1 MPTLPYLDHPGP
13 VPLAHRGFSSTGL
26 ENSRAAFAAAVEL
39 GYRYLETDVHAT
51 ADGMV
56 VAFHDTRLDRVTD
69 RQGAVAA
76 LPWAEVAR
84 ARIGGMEPVP
94 SLAELLEEFPAAR
107 FNIDIK
113 APAAVTPLAEL
124 LERTRSHDR
133 VCVTSFS
140 DRRRLA
146 ALRRLS
152 RPVATSAGQAVVGGL
167 LAVQR
172 LPPAARAPVARRLL
186 AGVHLLQVP
195 EQFGRVP
202 VLTPAVLATVHAA
215 GVGVHVWTVN
225 DRATMV
231 RLLDAGVD
239 GLVTDRADLLKD
251 VLRERGEWV

>member
-1 MPTLPYLDHPGP
+1 MPPLPYLDHPGP
-13 VPLAHRGFSSTGL
+13 VPLAHRGFSTTGL
-26 ENSRAAFAAAVEL
+26 ENSRAAFAAAVDL

-51 ADGMV
+51 ADGVV
-56 VAFHDTRLDRVTD
+56 VAFHDTRLDRITD
-69 RQGAVAA
+69 RRGAVAA
-76 LPWAEVAR
+76 QPWAEVAR
-84 ARIGGMEPVP
+84 ARIGGIEPVP
-94 SLAELLEEFPAAR
+94 SLAALLEEFPSAR

-113 APAAVTPLAEL
+113 APAAVTPLAAL

-152 RPVATSAGQAVVGGL
+152 QPVATSGGQGVVARL

-172 LPPAARAPVARRLL
+172 LPPARRALAVRRVL

-195 EQFGRVP
+195 ERFGRVT
-202 VLTPAVLATVHAA
+202 VLSPAVLASAHAA

-225 DRATMV
+225 DRATML

-251 VLRERGEWV
+251 VLQERGQWV